1 MEHLIS
7 NSYRKDIE
15 LIHNDK
21 LWGGSNTS
29 KTKFIYEYALEHN
42 CTSILDYGAGKSDF
56 KISLDSSYPN
66 HSFLVN
72 EYEPGV
78 PKLSHDPLTSDMT
91 VCLDVLEHIE
101 PEKLDNVLEH
111 INQKTSKIFYF
122 SACLVPSH
130 GSFPDGRNL
139 HLIVEDET
147 FWLDKLSKYFTFKD
161 LHNTKAHVWGLGI
174 KK

>member
-1 MEHLIS
+1 MDHLIS

-15 LIHNDK
+15 HIHSNRV
-21 LWGGSNTS
+21 WGGSNVS
-29 KTKFIYEYALEHN
+29 KTKFIYKYALEYN
-42 CTSILDYGAGKSDF
+42 CDSILDYGSGKSDF

-66 HSFLVN
+66 HTFLVN

-111 INQKTSKIFYF
+111 INQKTNQIFYF

-130 GSFPDGRNL
+130 SNFLDGRNL
-139 HLIVEDET
+139 HLIIENND

-161 LHNTKAHVWGLGI
+161 LHNTKNHVWGLGI